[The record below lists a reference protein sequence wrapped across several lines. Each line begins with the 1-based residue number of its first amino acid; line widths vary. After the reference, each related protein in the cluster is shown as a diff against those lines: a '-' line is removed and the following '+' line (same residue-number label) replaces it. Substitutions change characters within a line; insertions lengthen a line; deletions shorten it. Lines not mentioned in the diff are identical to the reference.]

1 MLHISVANTLIKE
14 VCEIFFYMPIWYLTG
29 GIGSVATNQ
38 AAAMTTNGAPNDLL
52 GNFNPL
58 TIIVTVPFLS
68 YVFYPT
74 LNRFNIKLGP
84 ISRITIGFIIGT
96 CSSTIGAIIQWRV
109 YKTSPCG
116 YHASTCDEVSPLS
129 VWWQV
134 PVMVLAALS
143 ECFCAVT
150 AYELAYSRAP
160 PSMRGLLTAM
170 FLFMNGLAAAL
181 GEILIPATK
190 DPWLIYIWA
199 GPAVALVLQTIVF
212 WFRFHHL
219 NNEEFIAD
227 HTHAQNGHYGD
238 HSSISSTAGHRDTLE
253 KA

>member
-1 MLHISVANTLIKE
+1 
-14 VCEIFFYMPIWYLTG
+14 MPIWYMNDG
-29 GIGSVATNQ
+29 GIGSVASNQ

-58 TIIVTVPFLS
+58 TIIITTPFMG
-68 YVFYPT
+68 YVLYPL
-74 LNRFNIKLGP
+74 LNRYKIKFGR
-84 ISRITIGFIIGT
+84 ISRITCGFIIAAL
-96 CSSTIGAIIQWRV
+96 SSTFGAIIQWRV

-116 YHASTCDEVSPLS
+116 YQASTCDGVSPLS

-134 PVMVLAALS
+134 PIMVFAAWG

-150 AYELAYSRAP
+150 SYELAYARAP
-160 PSMRGLLTAM
+160 PSMRGLLTAI
-170 FLFMNGLAAAL
+170 FLFMNGLASAM

-199 GPAVALVLQTIVF
+199 GPAVALALQTVIF
-212 WFRFHHL
+212 WWRFHHL
-219 NNEEFIAD
+219 NNDEFMVD
-227 HTHAQNGHYGD
+227 HDKDRRVSEPSEPSESGA
-238 HSSISSTAGHRDTLE
+238 TAEKETLE

>member
-1 MLHISVANTLIKE
+1 
-14 VCEIFFYMPIWYLTG
+14 
-29 GIGSVATNQ
+29 
-38 AAAMTTNGAPNDLL
+38 MTTNGAPNDLL

-58 TIIVTVPFLS
+58 TIIVTVPFMG
-68 YVFYPT
+68 YVLYPT
-74 LNRFNIKLGP
+74 LERWNISPG
-84 ISRITIGFIIGT
+84 RITRLVCGFACAII
-96 CSSTIGAIIQWRV
+96 SSTVGAIIQWRV

-116 YHASTCDEVSPLS
+116 FQASTCDGVSPLS

-134 PVMVLAALS
+134 PIMVFAAWG

-150 AYELAYSRAP
+150 SYELAYARAP
-160 PSMRGLLTAM
+160 PSMRGLVTAV
-170 FLFMNGLAAAL
+170 FLFMNGLASAL

-199 GPAVALVLQTIVF
+199 GPAVALFLQTILF

-219 NNEEFIAD
+219 NNDEFMID
-227 HTHAQNGHYGD
+227 HGQQQA
-238 HSSISSTAGHRDTLE
+238 STTDNHKDEQGRDLEKETLE